1 MILEPAELL
10 ETANPRSWQ
19 REMYRDLPTQ
29 GLTVLRAYKTHDPD
43 DRRHAECASRLQAAE
58 SAACVQSASPHI
70 APRIEPKGGLLI
82 VIAGSA
88 TERGRFS

>member
-1 MILEPAELL
+1 MLEPAELL
-10 ETANPRSWQ
+10 VTANPRSWQ

-29 GLTVLRAYKTHDPD
+29 GVTVVRVYNTHDPD

-58 SAACVQSASPHI
+58 SAAEVKTASPRNCASI
-70 APRIEPKGGLLI
+70 RAEAGLLI
-82 VIAGSA
+82 AIAGSA